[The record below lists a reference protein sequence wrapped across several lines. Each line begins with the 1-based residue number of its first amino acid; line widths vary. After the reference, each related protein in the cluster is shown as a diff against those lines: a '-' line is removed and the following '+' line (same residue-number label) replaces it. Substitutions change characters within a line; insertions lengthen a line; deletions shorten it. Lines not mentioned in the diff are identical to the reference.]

1 MINQEIFVQLI
12 KTLLVKMDNIETIK
26 DNVQI
31 AKHNTVDTAQVIQ
44 HANTASETKIG

>member
-1 MINQEIFVQLI
+1 MINQEIFVQLTKI
-12 KTLLVKMDNIETIK
+12 LHVEMDNIEMTK